1 MRKRITAAAISAAV
15 LFGAVSG
22 QALAAADNPSFSDIA
37 GTSSR
42 AQIEALQELG
52 IVKGV
57 SSSEFHPEEN
67 LTGAQ
72 GVELIVRTMQLSLAA
87 IDFKKAPTAEGF
99 FTNVKNDAWYADS
112 FIIAHYN
119 GLDLP
124 ADIDPAKPLTREQ
137 FAHYLVQALEK
148 TGQYPLIKM
157 YINIQDEKD
166 ITVDYQGTIQRA
178 LLYKIVSLDADGNL
192 HPQQIVNRAEA
203 AAILFAAHEF
213 VEAHKDN
220 GQVDL
225 ESPEGAEEAPAA
237 SAPVEAAE

>member
-1 MRKRITAAAISAAV
+1 MKKRITAAAISAAV

-22 QALAAADNPSFSDIA
+22 QALAADNSSFTDIA
-37 GTSSR
+37 STSSR

-57 SSSEFHPEEN
+57 SSSEFNPEEN

-72 GVELIVRTMQLSLAA
+72 GVELIVRAMQLSLAA
-87 IDFKKAPTAEGF
+87 IDFKEAPTAEGF
-99 FTNVKNDAWYADS
+99 FTNVKNDAWYAES
-112 FIIAHYN
+112 FVIAHHN

-178 LLYKIVSLDADGNL
+178 LLYKIVSLDADGNF
-192 HPQQIVNRAEA
+192 HPQQVVNRAEA
-203 AAILFAAHEF
+203 AAILYEAHQF

-220 GQVDL
+220 GEVDPEAP
-225 ESPEGAEEAPAA
+225 ESPEAPAA
-237 SAPVEAAE
+237 SAPAEAVE

>member
-1 MRKRITAAAISAAV
+1 M
-15 LFGAVSG
+15 
-22 QALAAADNPSFSDIA
+22 
-37 GTSSR
+37 
-42 AQIEALQELG
+42 
-52 IVKGV
+52 KGV

-72 GVELIVRTMQLSLAA
+72 GIELIVRTMQLSLAA
-87 IDFKKAPTAEGF
+87 IDFNQAPTADGF
-99 FTNVKNDAWYADS
+99 FTNVKNDAWYAES
-112 FIIAHYN
+112 FVIAHYN

-124 ADIDPAKPLTREQ
+124 ADIDPNKPLTREQ

-178 LLYKIVSLDADGNL
+178 LLYKIVALDAEGNF
-192 HPQQIVNRAEA
+192 HPQQVVNRAEA

-213 VEAHKDN
+213 VETHKDN
-220 GQVDL
+220 G
-225 ESPEGAEEAPAA
+225 EAGAPEEPATSAPATA
-237 SAPVEAAE
+237 

>member
-1 MRKRITAAAISAAV
+1 MKKRITAAAISAAV
-15 LFGAVSG
+15 LFGALSG
-22 QALAAADNPSFSDIA
+22 QALAADDSGFTDIA

-72 GVELIVRTMQLSLAA
+72 GIELIVRTMQLSLAA
-87 IDFKKAPTAEGF
+87 IDFKQAPTAEGF
-99 FTNVKNDAWYADS
+99 FTHVKNDAWYAES
-112 FIIAHYN
+112 FVIAHYN

-124 ADIDPAKPLTREQ
+124 ADIDPNKPLTREE

-148 TGQYPLIKM
+148 TGQYPLVKM

-178 LLYKIVSLDADGNL
+178 LLYKIVALDADGNF

-213 VEAHKDN
+213 VETHKDN
-220 GQVDL
+220 G
-225 ESPEGAEEAPAA
+225 EAGAPEEPAA
-237 SAPVEAAE
+237 SAPATALE

>member
-1 MRKRITAAAISAAV
+1 MKKRIAAAAISAAV
-15 LFGAVSG
+15 LFGALSG
-22 QALAAADNPSFSDIA
+22 QALAADHSGFTDIA

-72 GVELIVRTMQLSLAA
+72 GIELIVRTMQLSLAA
-87 IDFKKAPTAEGF
+87 IDFKRAPTAEGF
-99 FTNVKNDAWYADS
+99 FTHVKNDAWYADS
-112 FIIAHYN
+112 FVIAHYN

-124 ADIDPAKPLTREQ
+124 ADIDPNKPLTREQ

-178 LLYKIVSLDADGNL
+178 LLYKIVALDADGNF
-192 HPQQIVNRAEA
+192 HPQQIVTRAEA

-213 VEAHKDN
+213 VETHKDN
-220 GQVDL
+220 GG
-225 ESPEGAEEAPAA
+225 EAGAPEEPAA
-237 SAPVEAAE
+237 SAPATALE